1 LGSSIYWFKTYRVWC
16 RPCIEQNRLDLAEDF
31 SHCSRRSRS
40 PQAKRAE
47 MAASEK
53 KSAAPVR
60 KGGVDYSKWDAI
72 DSDDDEED
80 AKPRT
85 SIPGVELP
93 KVKKNDPRFARSLPE
108 PSTLDPKPM
117 VKKTDPRFSIS
128 AYICCLNRLHLHR
141 IGLPMVSMNG
151 LLLFYVL
158 SLPIFRDVAGSN
170 LPWRTQRCNVC

>member
-1 LGSSIYWFKTYRVWC
+1 MQDLGLVVQAIDSVESS
-16 RPCIEQNRLDLAEDF
+16 DF
-31 SHCSRRSRS
+31 EEGISHCFRRSRS

-47 MAASEK
+47 MAASK

-108 PSTLDPKPM
+108 PSTLDSKSM
-117 VKKTDPRFSIS
+117 VKKNDQRF
-128 AYICCLNRLHLHR
+128 LRFLRLF
-141 IGLPMVSMNG
+141 G
-151 LLLFYVL
+151 
-158 SLPIFRDVAGSN
+158 A
-170 LPWRTQRCNVC
+170 